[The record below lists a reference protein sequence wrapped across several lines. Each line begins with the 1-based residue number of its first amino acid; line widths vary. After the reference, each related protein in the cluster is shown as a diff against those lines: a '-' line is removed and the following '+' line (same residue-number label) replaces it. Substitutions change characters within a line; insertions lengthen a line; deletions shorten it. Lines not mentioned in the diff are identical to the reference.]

1 MIRKISDELE
11 TNLTAKRYLHTQGV
25 AYTASALAMCHNGDL
40 NLAYLA
46 GLLHDNA
53 KWIEHTKKIE
63 LCVIHNIPINE
74 NQRNNPDL
82 LHAKLGSFLA
92 KEKYDIQ
99 YPDVLSAIEFHTTGK
114 PDMNLLEKIVFI
126 ADYIEPNRKP
136 VFNMDEIRH
145 AAFHNI
151 DFSVLLI
158 LENTVKDLKEKN
170 NIIDPITFDTLNFYK
185 QKMEK
190 DRS

>member
-11 TNLTAKRYLHTQGV
+11 TNLTEKRYLHTQGV
-25 AYTASALAMCHNGDL
+25 AYTASALAMCHNSDL

-53 KWIEHTKKIE
+53 KWIEHSKKIE
-63 LCVIHNIPINE
+63 LCILHDIPINE
-74 NQRNNPDL
+74 NQKNNPDL

-99 YPDVLSAIEFHTTGK
+99 HPDVLSAIEFHTTGK

-136 VFNMDEIRH
+136 ILNMDKIRN
-145 AAFHNI
+145 AAFHDI

-158 LENTVKDLKEKN
+158 LENTVNDLQNKKRE
-170 NIIDPITFDTLNFYK
+170 IDPITLDTLCFYK
-185 QKMEK
+185 QKIEN
-190 DRS
+190 R